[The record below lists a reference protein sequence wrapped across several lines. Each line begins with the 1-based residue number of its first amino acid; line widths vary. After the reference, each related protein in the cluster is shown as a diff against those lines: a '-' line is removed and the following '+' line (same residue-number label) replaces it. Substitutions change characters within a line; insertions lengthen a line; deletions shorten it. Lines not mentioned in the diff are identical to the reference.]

1 MSKYNNQLA
10 KIFLRFLGDISWRD
24 ILGEISWRDIL
35 GDILWGLLAGIV

>member
-24 ILGEISWRDIL
+24 ILG
-35 GDILWGLLAGIV
+35 DILWGLLAGIV